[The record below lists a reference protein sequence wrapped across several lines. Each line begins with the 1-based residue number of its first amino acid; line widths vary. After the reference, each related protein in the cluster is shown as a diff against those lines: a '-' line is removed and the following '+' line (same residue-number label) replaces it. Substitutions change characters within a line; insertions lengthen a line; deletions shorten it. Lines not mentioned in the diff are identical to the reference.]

1 MTEEEKI
8 KQELEEKFCCLK
20 DKVMIKRER
29 RIFAD
34 VPIEKFDEIFAFTV
48 KQMHFDAISAIT
60 GMDSGDFFTVMY
72 HLNKEGRIL
81 LNLSISVNKN
91 NPSIKTVIP
100 YFASADVYERE
111 IIDLLGIQV
120 EGLPEGNRYPLPD
133 GWPTN
138 EHPLR
143 KDWKPSQSKKEAPN
157 ALL

>member
-8 KQELEEKFCCLK
+8 KQELEEKFGCLK
-20 DKVMIKRER
+20 DKVVIKRER

-60 GMDSGDFFTVMY
+60 GMDSGDLFTVMY
-72 HLNKEGRIL
+72 HLNKEGRIV
-81 LNLSISVNKN
+81 LNLTISVNKN
-91 NPSIKTVIP
+91 NPSIKSVIP
-100 YFASADVYERE
+100 YFASADIYERE
-111 IIDLLGIQV
+111 ITDLLGIQV
-120 EGLPEGNRYPLPD
+120 EGLPAGNRYPLPD

-143 KDWKPSQSKKEAPN
+143 KDWKASQSKKEVRN